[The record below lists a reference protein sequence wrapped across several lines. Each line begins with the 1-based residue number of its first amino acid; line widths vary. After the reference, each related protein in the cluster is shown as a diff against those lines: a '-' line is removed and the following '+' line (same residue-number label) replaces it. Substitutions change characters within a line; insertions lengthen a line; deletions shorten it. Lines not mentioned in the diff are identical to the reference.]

1 MLILGFLRSVS
12 ALLQKGVVP
21 RLMTKK
27 NMKVNEDEDDEE
39 AKPRKGPIEEPA
51 TYQVARG
58 TVIITLRNVA
68 PYTLW

>member
-1 MLILGFLRSVS
+1 
-12 ALLQKGVVP
+12 
-21 RLMTKK
+21 MTKK